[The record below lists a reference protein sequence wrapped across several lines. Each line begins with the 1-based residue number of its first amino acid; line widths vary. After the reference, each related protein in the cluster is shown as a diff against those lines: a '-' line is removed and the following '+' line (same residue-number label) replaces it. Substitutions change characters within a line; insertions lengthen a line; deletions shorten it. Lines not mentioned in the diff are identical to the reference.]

1 MQPSQSGGPLAGVGV
16 SVDGGDKFDV
26 GVFANA
32 RVCFLHMVGKVV
44 RAEKEGLSGIA
55 YGTIDYVVAG
65 EEGW

>member
-1 MQPSQSGGPLAGVGV
+1 MAAHWRGV
-16 SVDGGDKFDV
+16 SIDGGDKFDV

-32 RVCFLHMVGKVV
+32 RACFLHMVGKVV